1 MSAACGQSPHVLV
14 LGAGAIGG
22 FLGARLIEA
31 GARVTFLVRPARA
44 ERLRR
49 DGLRILSEKQPFAA
63 PVRVLTAVDDD
74 RHGLILLACKAY
86 DLDSAIA
93 ALRPAMGAQT
103 RLLPL
108 LNGLAHLDRLDA
120 EFGAERILG
129 GLCQLSVTLQDD
141 GVIRHFGPHDRLI
154 WGSRTPADPALP
166 RWRALLAG
174 MRSEVIESRDIHAA
188 MWAKFA
194 FIAALAGITCLLRG
208 SIGAIAAAGGGALA
222 QRLHRECADVA
233 ERSGHAIDPAQCE
246 ESMRVLVEP
255 ASALKASMLRDI
267 ERGARTEGVAILGD
281 MLMRA
286 RGFGMDTPLLEAAAR
301 HVAVYE
307 ATRPGGR

>member
-1 MSAACGQSPHVLV
+1 MSAAPDRNPRVLV

-31 GARVTFLVRPARA
+31 GARVSFLVRPARA

-63 PVRVLTAVDDD
+63 PVRVLTAVEDDH
-74 RHGLILLACKAY
+74 HGLILLACKAY

-120 EFGAERILG
+120 EFGAGRILG

-141 GVIRHFGPHDRLI
+141 GMIRHFGAYDRLI
-154 WGSRTPADPALP
+154 WGPRIPMDPVLPAL
-166 RWRALLAG
+166 RGLFAG
-174 MRSEVIESRDIHAA
+174 MRSEVIESSDIHAA

-194 FIAALAGITCLLRG
+194 FITALAGITCLLRASVG
-208 SIGAIAAAGGGALA
+208 EIVAAGGGGLA
-222 QRLHRECADVA
+222 QQLYRECADIA
-233 ERSGHAIDPAQCE
+233 ERSGHAIAQAQRE
-246 ESMRVLVEP
+246 ESRQVL
-255 ASALKASMLRDI
+255 ADSMLKASMLRDI
-267 ERGARTEGVAILGD
+267 ERGARTEGAAILGD
-281 MLMRA
+281 MLLRA
-286 RGFGMDTPLLEAAAR
+286 RGFGMDTPLLEAAAC

-307 ATRPGGR
+307 ATRPASR